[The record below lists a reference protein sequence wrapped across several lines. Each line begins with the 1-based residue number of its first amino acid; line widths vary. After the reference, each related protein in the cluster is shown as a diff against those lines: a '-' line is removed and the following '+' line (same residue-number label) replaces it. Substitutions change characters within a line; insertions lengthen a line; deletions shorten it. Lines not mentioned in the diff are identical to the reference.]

1 MYPAVRLT
9 GLLEPAS
16 NMHGTTF
23 MFAKHSHTL
32 TQGSSSQKYLL
43 QVSEESQC
51 GKKLF
56 QCLLQDVN
64 SLQNK
69 YGEIMLNSIEVPAPF
84 LCQMNLSTFL
94 VPLASFCLFAICK
107 CSANKLHLPKY
118 GPILASNPNSPT
130 FILQLTRH
138 STFVLIC
145 NKIQTEGSAWS
156 KVSLIMNAHF
166 PHI

>member
-32 TQGSSSQKYLL
+32 THGTSSYNIYLMAL
-43 QVSEESQC
+43 RESQC
-51 GKKLF
+51 GFFF

-64 SLQNK
+64 SLKNK
-69 YGEIMLNSIEVPAPF
+69 YGEIMLNSIEVPALL
-84 LCQMNLSTFL
+84 LCQMNLFKFL

-107 CSANKLHLPKY
+107 CSANKLHLPK
-118 GPILASNPNSPT
+118 
-130 FILQLTRH
+130 
-138 STFVLIC
+138 
-145 NKIQTEGSAWS
+145 
-156 KVSLIMNAHF
+156 
-166 PHI
+166 